1 MDAARSAYYQ
11 NTIDNINTLWAA
23 GARHIL
29 VWNLMGADALT
40 VSFNDKLAAALAE
53 LAAEGVPTIPMD
65 MWAFYNVV
73 FANPEQFGFTNMTGD
88 PYPGDPI
95 PGYAYFGG
103 HPTTQFHELIA
114 QFGGRCLVDY
124 FSPSRGQGQPPS
136 QVNALNG
143 LVRASKP

>member
-1 MDAARSAYYQ
+1 
-11 NTIDNINTLWAA
+11 
-23 GARHIL
+23 

-65 MWAFYNVV
+65 MWAFANVV
-73 FANPEQFGFTNMTGD
+73 YANPEQFGFTNMTDD

-95 PGYAYFGG
+95 PGYGTFGG
-103 HPTTQFHELIA
+103 HPSTQFHEVIA

-124 FSPSRGQGQPPS
+124 FSHSQGKGQPPA
-136 QVNALNG
+136 QVNALIG
-143 LVRASKP
+143 LVRAGKP